1 MQQPSHVLITGASSG
16 IGAAL
21 ARNYATRGIR
31 LSLGGRDLQRLQG
44 VAAECRA
51 RGATVTTAAL
61 DVTDRAGM
69 RAWVHAEDDA
79 APLDLVIANGG
90 MVAGTRASE
99 ETEER
104 AREVLA
110 VNLDGVLNT
119 ACPAIKRMRPRR
131 RGQVALMSSLA
142 GYRGFPDAPAYSAS
156 KTAVRALAEAWRGA
170 LRAEGIQVSAI
181 CPGFVTTPMTAGND
195 FRMPFL
201 MNAERAAEIVVR
213 GLARDRGRISFPWPM
228 TLGVWFISALPARW
242 SDRLLR
248 PRPEKPRQA

>member
-21 ARNYATRGIR
+21 ARRYAERGRR
-31 LSLGGRDLQRLQG
+31 LSLGGRDPQRLEA
-44 VAAECRA
+44 VAVECRS
-51 RGATVTTAAL
+51 RGATVATAAL
-61 DVTDRAGM
+61 DVSDRAAM
-69 RAWVHAEDDA
+69 RAWVLAADDA
-79 APLDLVIANGG
+79 APLDLVIANAG
-90 MVAGTRASE
+90 MVAGTRASD
-99 ETEER
+99 ETEELVR
-104 AREVLA
+104 KVFA
-110 VNLDGVLNT
+110 VNLEGVLNT
-119 ACPAIKRMRPRR
+119 ALPVIERMRLRR
-131 RGQVALMSSLA
+131 RGQLALMSSLA

-170 LRAEGIQVSAI
+170 LRPEGIRVSAI
-181 CPGFVTTPMTAGND
+181 CPGFVTTPMTAHND

-228 TLGVWFISALPARW
+228 TLGVWLIAALPARW

-248 PRPEKPRQA
+248 PRRSRK